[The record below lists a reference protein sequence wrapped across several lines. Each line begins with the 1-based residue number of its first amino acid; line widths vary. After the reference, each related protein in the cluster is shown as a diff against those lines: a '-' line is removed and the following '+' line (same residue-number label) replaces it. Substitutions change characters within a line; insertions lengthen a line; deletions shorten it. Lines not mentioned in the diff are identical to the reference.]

1 MTSPAAANPR
11 RRTGVPLT
19 IGITSHRNIPAREEA
34 AVRARICEFF
44 AMLWQEFPDLP
55 LLVLSAL
62 AEGGDQWVAEEA
74 LAAGAQL
81 IAPLPM
87 ARAQYAEDFPSP
99 ASRARFDALCDQAE
113 IMELTGTDEDA
124 PDAESDSPPA
134 SERDR
139 GYANAGIYVSAHC
152 HILLAIWDGKET
164 ELFGGTSQ
172 IVRFHLSGLKPASIE
187 RRRSSAKTNLL
198 GNDHGRLLF
207 HIVCSR
213 DTPDGTPAAP
223 LQPLQTFWRVGGTT
237 LPGTGPM
244 PADFHAMFAQTS
256 EFNADYAK
264 YRARID
270 ARDALRQANAG
281 NAAAAPPSALDRLFR
296 AADWLAIHFQRRV
309 LFAMRS
315 LYTLAALMG
324 IAFTVYDNLPAQDEM
339 LNVFL
344 LLFALGGLLVVIANR
359 RSWHRKY
366 LDYRALAEG
375 LRVQLYWRRAGISLT
390 GDPEFARDNFLQKQ
404 DVELGWIR
412 NAMRSAALE
421 SAAGQ
426 NAPDELRDVIR
437 EWVGDAQQGGQL
449 EYYSRKAAQ
458 RARTHRVTQ
467 TIGAAALCVGIGI
480 SVVLAL
486 LASKLSA
493 DAKNILVVTMAV
505 FSIVA
510 AVREAYAYK
519 KADKELIK
527 QYRFMQ
533 RLFADA
539 RAALDGTTE
548 PAQQREILRM
558 LGEASLAEHVEW
570 ALMHRQRPLEHTRF

>member
-1 MTSPAAANPR
+1 M
-11 RRTGVPLT
+11 PLT
-19 IGITSHRNIPAREEA
+19 IGVTSHRNIPAREEA

-44 AMLWQEFPDLP
+44 AILWNEFPDLP
-55 LLVLSAL
+55 LLVISAL

-74 LAAGAQL
+74 LAAGARV

-87 ARAQYAEDFPSP
+87 ARAQYAQDFATS
-99 ASRARFDALCDQAE
+99 ASRARFDGLCDQVE
-113 IMELTGTDEDA
+113 IIELDDVDEEAGDG
-124 PDAESDSPPA
+124 EGNFSPTN
-134 SERDR
+134 ERDR
-139 GYANAGIYVSAHC
+139 RYANAGIYVSAHC

-164 ELFGGTSQ
+164 DLLGGTAQ
-172 IVRFHLSGLKPASIE
+172 IVRYHLSGLKPASLE
-187 RRRSSAKTNLL
+187 RRQSSGKAGLL
-198 GNDHGRLLF
+198 SNDHQRLLY

-213 DTPDGTPAAP
+213 DAAGGSPAAP
-223 LQPLQTFWRVGGTT
+223 LQPLQTFWRVARTV
-237 LPGTGPM
+237 LPGNGPM
-244 PADFHAMFAQTS
+244 PAEFHAMFAQTS
-256 EFNADYAK
+256 EFNADQAK
-264 YRARID
+264 YRVDID
-270 ARDALRQANAG
+270 ARAARRQDNSG
-281 NAAAAPPSALDRLFR
+281 HAAVAPPAALDRLFR

-324 IAFTVYDNLPAQDEM
+324 IAFTVYDNLPAQDQM
-339 LNVFL
+339 LYVFL
-344 LLFALGGLLVVIANR
+344 LLFALGGLVVVIANR
-359 RSWHRKY
+359 RGWHRKY

-375 LRVQLYWRRAGISLT
+375 LRVQSYWLRAGISLT

-412 NAMRSAALE
+412 NVMRSVALE
-421 SAAGQ
+421 SVVGAEQRPA
-426 NAPDELRDVIR
+426 DRLDDVIR

-449 EYYSRKAAQ
+449 EYYLRKASQ
-458 RARTHRVTQ
+458 RARTHRVTEA
-467 TIGAAALCVGIGI
+467 IGVVALCVGIGI

-486 LASKLSA
+486 LATRLSA
-493 DAKNILVVTMAV
+493 DAKNALVVTMAV

-539 RAALDGTTE
+539 RATLEHTTD
-548 PAQQREILRM
+548 PAEQREILRM
-558 LGEASLAEHVEW
+558 LGEAALAEHVEW
-570 ALMHRQRPLEHTRF
+570 ALLHRQRPLEHARF